1 MAKPMIVIAL
11 ACILAP
17 AIGHAQESDTLL
29 DDPGCSEKAMRPQK
43 CFSYCRSKSGTR
55 P

>member
-29 DDPGCSEKAMRPQK
+29 DDLCVQK
-43 CFSYCRSKSGTR
+43 IRFCNIGGEGRRELGVT
-55 P
+55 